1 MWKAHGLASCDE
13 MDDGVEES
21 SSKRRERGTPTRS
34 RLLWRRQQSHLF
46 PQAQET
52 SGLLRPAFCIA
63 SASALLQEYLQN
75 KVHTEEYLKSLKSSF
90 RIAAIVESH
99 SWFDSMV
106 AAAVK
111 VSPLVGKMRDP
122 SCDLRG
128 GSFEKLTCKNRAP
141 IMMDLLS
148 EPRLDMLSNKVYDV
162 SGRGHSDEILSQAA
176 NKHRNK
182 SSRFKN
188 LCSVF

>member
-21 SSKRRERGTPTRS
+21 SLKRRERGTPTRS

-90 RIAAIVESH
+90 RIAAIVE
-99 SWFDSMV
+99 
-106 AAAVK
+106 
-111 VSPLVGKMRDP
+111 
-122 SCDLRG
+122 
-128 GSFEKLTCKNRAP
+128 LTCKNRAP

-182 SSRFKN
+182 SSLFKN